1 MAFYSIDIDPDD
13 YVSSCSKDDIKQ
25 LIYALI
31 DEGYLP
37 EGTYPTDPDETSV
50 NDLEWVN
57 ACLKLSRSK
66 HLLSNQDE
74 QTIFSISKKII

>member
-1 MAFYSIDIDPDD
+1 MAFYSVKIDADE
-13 YVSSCSKDDIKQ
+13 YVSSCSKDEIKE
-25 LIYALI
+25 LIYTLI

-57 ACLKLSRSK
+57 ACLKLSRGK